1 MFQEYYGFSSL
12 PFSKTIATKDLF
24 ATTAQKEL
32 GARLTYLVRERGF
45 GLVTG
50 EIGSGKSTAVRAFAA
65 TLDFNRHL
73 VIYLANPLLG
83 IAGLY
88 RELLSQLGQTPPY
101 TQARMVAALR
111 QAFAELVSAKRRLPL
126 VIIDEAHLL
135 TSPML
140 EQLRL
145 LCSDQMDSQTLATL
159 LLVGQP
165 VLRRT
170 LQLTVHEAFNQRLS
184 TRYQLEPLD
193 LTQTIAYI
201 RHHARVAGHSA
212 KTLFT
217 DDAMSRI
224 FEYTK
229 GVPRRINQV
238 CTTAL
243 MAGLLEQKT
252 VLDESTVRKAIAD
265 LDHE

>member
-1 MFQEYYGFSSL
+1 MFQEFYGFSSL
-12 PFSKTIATKDLF
+12 PFSRTIATKDLF
-24 ATTAQKEL
+24 VTAAQKEL
-32 GARLTYLVRERGF
+32 GARLTYLVRERGV

-50 EIGSGKSTAVRAFAA
+50 EVGSGKSTAVRAFSA
-65 TLDFNRHL
+65 TLDFNRFL

-88 RELLSQLGQTPPY
+88 RELLSQLGRTPPY
-101 TQARMVAALR
+101 TQARMVVCLR
-111 QAFAELVSAKRRLPL
+111 QAFSELLSSKRRAPL

-145 LCSDQMDSQTLATL
+145 LFSDQMDSQTLATL
-159 LLVGQP
+159 LLVGHP
-165 VLRRT
+165 ELRRT

-184 TRYQLEPLD
+184 IRYHLGPLD
-193 LTQTIAYI
+193 LAETIAYV
-201 RHHARVAGHSA
+201 RHHIRVAGYLSGP
-212 KTLFT
+212 LFT
-217 DDAMSRI
+217 DDALGRI

-229 GVPRRINQV
+229 GLPRRINQV

-243 MAGLLEQKT
+243 MAGVIDQKS

>member
-12 PFSKTIATKDLF
+12 PFSKAIATKDLF
-24 ATTAQKEL
+24 ATAAQKEL
-32 GARLTYLVRERGF
+32 AARLSYLVRERGL

-50 EIGSGKSTAVRAFAA
+50 EVGSGKSTAVRSFSA
-65 TLDFNRHL
+65 TLDFNRFL

-88 RELLSQLGQTPPY
+88 RELLSQLGRTPPY
-101 TQARMVAALR
+101 TQARMVACLR
-111 QAFAELVSAKRRLPL
+111 QAFADLLANKRRAPL
-126 VIIDEAHLL
+126 IIIDEAHLL

-145 LCSDQMDSQTLATL
+145 LCSDQMDSQALATL
-159 LLVGQP
+159 LLVGHP
-165 VLRRT
+165 ELRRT

-184 TRYQLEPLD
+184 VRYHLAPLD
-193 LTQTIAYI
+193 LAETIAYI
-201 RHHARVAGHSA
+201 RHHIRVAGYL
-212 KTLFT
+212 TGPLFT
-217 DDAMSRI
+217 DDALSRV

-229 GVPRRINQV
+229 GLPRRINQV

-243 MAGLLEQKT
+243 MAGLLDQKSL
-252 VLDESTVRKAIAD
+252 LDESTVRKAIAD

>member
-1 MFQEYYGFSSL
+1 
-12 PFSKTIATKDLF
+12 
-24 ATTAQKEL
+24 
-32 GARLTYLVRERGF
+32 VRERGV
-45 GLVTG
+45 GLLTG
-50 EIGSGKSTAVRAFAA
+50 EIGSGKSTAVRAFTAG
-65 TLDFNRHL
+65 LDFNRFL

-83 IAGLY
+83 ISGLY
-88 RELLSQLGQTPPY
+88 RDLLLALGQQPPFSRP
-101 TQARMVAALR
+101 RMVACIRA
-111 QAFAELVSAKRRLPL
+111 AFSELLNTKRRAPL

-135 TSPML
+135 SQPML

-159 LLVGQP
+159 LLVGHP
-165 VLRRT
+165 ELRRT

-184 TRYQLEPLD
+184 VRYHLGPLD
-193 LTQTIAYI
+193 LAETIAYI
-201 RHHARVAGHSA
+201 RHHIRVAGYLSGP
-212 KTLFT
+212 LFT
-217 DDAMSRI
+217 DDALGRI

-229 GVPRRINQV
+229 GLPRRINQV

-243 MAGLLEQKT
+243 MAGVIDQKS